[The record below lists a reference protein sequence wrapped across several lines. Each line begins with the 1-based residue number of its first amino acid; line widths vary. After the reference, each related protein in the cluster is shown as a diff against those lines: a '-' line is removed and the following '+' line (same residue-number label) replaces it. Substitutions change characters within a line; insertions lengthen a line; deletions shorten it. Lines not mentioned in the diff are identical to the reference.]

1 MNIIESVQ
9 RGGLRLTGNLL
20 NLMGRTAHAIT
31 GVQLLLEGRVKDSE
45 RYVRDFISIEEGE
58 IKEAFCFLIPAAQE
72 AIVKKFNEVQ
82 SPLKDDKEIHR
93 NKDEILATLR
103 ELFSM
108 TNALISLSI
117 H

>member
-1 MNIIESVQ
+1 
-9 RGGLRLTGNLL
+9 
-20 NLMGRTAHAIT
+20 MGRTAHAIT

-45 RYVRDFISIEEGE
+45 RYVGDFISIEEEE
-58 IKEAFCFLIPAAQE
+58 IKEAFHFLIPEAQE
-72 AIVKKFNEVQ
+72 VIVKKFNEVQ
-82 SPLKDDKEIHR
+82 SSLKDDKEIHR